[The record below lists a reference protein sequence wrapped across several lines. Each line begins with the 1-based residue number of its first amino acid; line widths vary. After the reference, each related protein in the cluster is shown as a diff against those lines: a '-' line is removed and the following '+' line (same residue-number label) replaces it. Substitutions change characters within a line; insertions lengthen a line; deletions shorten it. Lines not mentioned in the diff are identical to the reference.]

1 MARTIPVSSE
11 DEFRDFALMLRTALL
26 MIVRWIERRYMTPE
40 EAKIQVTQV
49 DSPGRAN
56 PN

>member
-1 MARTIPVSSE
+1 MQRTIPVTSE
-11 DEFRDFALMLRTALL
+11 DEFREFALMLRAALL

-40 EAKIQVTQV
+40 EAKVPVTHL
-49 DSPGRAN
+49 DSPARAN